1 MMKKFLFLIM
11 FFYLLLAAGC
21 ADNAGA
27 KRGADV
33 DLTEMSS
40 TMVYAEVYNIMT
52 NPDEYMGK
60 TIKMS
65 GLYYA
70 SYYDLTDLYY
80 HYVVVEDA
88 TACCAQGLEF
98 VWDGEHAYPDDYPE
112 EQTNIEV
119 AGVFGSYDELGRT
132 YYFITVG
139 EINVI

>member
-11 FFYLLLAAGC
+11 IFYPLLAAGC